1 MPELK
6 RVVVAFGNSIV
17 MEPSLEQALVRLF
30 GEQAQQP
37 ETPGVPGEPPPA
49 TEDTV
54 PGLVAQAREFYD
66 QAQKRLQT
74 GDWAGYG
81 ESLNQLNDVIRRL
94 EGLTQQ

>member
-1 MPELK
+1 MEPLYLQAENSQLPELK

-54 PGLVAQAREFYD
+54 PGLR
-66 QAQKRLQT
+66 RRPGNST
-74 GDWAGYG
+74 
-81 ESLNQLNDVIRRL
+81 IRRKKAADRGLGRIWGEL
-94 EGLTQQ
+94 EPAQ

>member
-1 MPELK
+1 
-6 RVVVAFGNSIV
+6 
-17 MEPSLEQALVRLF
+17 
-30 GEQAQQP
+30 
-37 ETPGVPGEPPPA
+37 
-49 TEDTV
+49 
-54 PGLVAQAREFYD
+54 VAQAREFYD